1 MEKIWEVKEKKY
13 DDVFQQLLY
22 NRGIIGD
29 KADSKDL
36 EKFLNP
42 DFEQDFF
49 DPELLPDFSAAIK
62 RIKYAIDNK
71 EKIGIYADYDADG
84 IPGAA
89 LLFKALTVLGVSPE
103 VYIPTRMEGYG
114 FNQEGIDHLI
124 NLGCKLIISVDLGI
138 RELKFAKYILNKK
151 IDLIITDHHEPD
163 DKLPE
168 AVAVVN
174 PKRAESKYP
183 FRELCGAGV
192 VFKIIQGLG
201 KIYQKIIDE
210 KFLKWNLDLVA
221 ISTIS
226 DVVPLISENRIIA
239 KFGLKVLSKTKNI
252 GLQELYKISNI
263 DQNKIDAYTV
273 GFQIG
278 PRINAPGRLDRATES
293 FKLLTTNDINQAYES
308 ARHLQLKNEKRQI
321 EMDKIFESASK
332 IIERK
337 NLMSNKII
345 IIKHSDWQKGIIGPV
360 ASRLVEKYSR
370 PVIILSESAEL
381 LDGSC
386 RSVSGFNITKAL
398 SSAEKYLLGFGGH
411 AGAAGLHLESKNYD
425 QFENSMISYAEKN
438 ILADDLKPKLK
449 IDLELQKNKIRIS
462 LFKELENLEPFGLGN
477 PRPVFLTSNIKLI
490 SHRLVGRD
498 NKHLQLKFSDG
509 TNEIKGV
516 IFNHDVEV
524 KNLSSGLSYDIV
536 YQPGVNFWN
545 GKNWID
551 LRIIDFK
558 IYGV

>member
-1 MEKIWEVKEKKY
+1 MKKIWELKEKKY
-13 DDVFQQLLY
+13 DDIIQQLLY

-29 KADSKDL
+29 QVEAKDL
-36 EKFLNP
+36 DKFLDP

-49 DPELLPDFSAAIK
+49 YPELLPDFTRAAQRIKLAIK
-62 RIKYAIDNK
+62 DN

-89 LLFKALTVLGVSPE
+89 FLQKALTALGLETE
-103 VYIPTRMEGYG
+103 VYIPARVNGYG
-114 FNQEGIDHLI
+114 FNQKGIDYLI

-138 RELKFAKYILNKK
+138 RELKFAKYISDKK
-151 IDLIITDHHEPD
+151 VDLIITDHHEPD
-163 DKLPE
+163 DELPK

-174 PKRAESKYP
+174 PKRADSKYP

-192 VFKIIQGLG
+192 VFKIIQGLA
-201 KIYQKIIDE
+201 KSYPKIINE

-278 PRINAPGRLDRATES
+278 PRINAPGRLDHATES
-293 FKLLTTNDINQAYES
+293 FKLLITSDQNDAYNS
-308 ARHLQLKNEKRQI
+308 AVHLQTKNEKRQI
-321 EMDKIFESASK
+321 EMDKIFDSASK
-332 IIERK
+332 IIERE
-337 NLMSNKII
+337 NLISNKII
-345 IIKHSDWQKGIIGPV
+345 IVRHTGWQKGVIGPV

-370 PVIILSESAEL
+370 PVIILSESDGV

-386 RSVSGFNITKAL
+386 RSISNFDITKAL
-398 SSAEKYLLGFGGH
+398 TSTDKYLIGFGGH
-411 AGAAGLHLESKNYD
+411 AGAAGLHLECKKYD
-425 QFENSMISYAEKN
+425 EFLNSMISYAEKN
-438 ILADDLKPKLK
+438 ISDDDLVPKLK
-449 IDLELQKNKIRIS
+449 IDLELHKNKIKIN
-462 LFKELENLEPFGLGN
+462 LFKELEKLEPFGLGN
-477 PRPVFLTSNIKLI
+477 PRPVFITSNIKLI
-490 SHRLVGRD
+490 SHRLVGRE
-498 NKHLQLKFSDG
+498 NKHLQLRFSDG
-509 TNEIKGV
+509 LNEIKGI
-516 IFNHDVEV
+516 IFNHDIDT
-524 KNLSSGLSYDIV
+524 KNLLSNSNYDIV

-551 LRIIDFK
+551 LRIIDLK
-558 IYGV
+558 ISE